1 MAEGSQ
7 VADATADA
15 AGETAGT
22 DGGGAETG
30 AGGAETGAGGAETGG
45 TETGGAETGGAETGG
60 ADKGQ
65 GWLRRLFRYCWRYRG
80 DVLLA
85 LGASLAGMAV
95 MALVPLVPKLIIDDV
110 IVRHER
116 SLAPWATLLIVAALV
131 VYVLTYVRRFYGGR
145 LALDVQHA
153 LRTDMYASITRLDGR
168 RQDNLSTGQVIGR
181 GTSDL
186 QLIQGLL
193 FMVPM
198 LIGNILLFLVSL
210 VVMAVLSPLL
220 TVVALAVAPALWIL
234 ASRSRTRL
242 FPATWYAQG
251 QAAAVAGVVDGAVT
265 GVRVVKGFGQEAQE
279 TDKLR
284 EAGRRLFAA
293 RLRTV
298 RLNSRY
304 TPALQAVPA
313 LGQVAMLA
321 LGGWMATRGQISLGT
336 FVAFSTY
343 LAQLVGPVRMLTM
356 VLTIGQQARAG
367 VERVFELI
375 DTEPVIHERPDA
387 RELPEDAPATV
398 EFDRVSFGYDPERP
412 VLSEVSLRIE
422 PGETLAVVGA
432 SGSGK
437 STLSMLLPRF
447 YDVSSGAVRIGG
459 HDVRELTYDS
469 LRGAI
474 GLVPEDSFLFS
485 DTVRANLA
493 YGLPDA
499 SEERIRAAAR
509 AAQADGFISALPDGY
524 DTEVGEQGLT
534 LSGGQ
539 RQRLALARAIL
550 TDPRLLILDD
560 ATSAVDARVEH
571 EIHEALRGV
580 MAGRTTLLI
589 AHRPSTLALADRIA
603 VMERGRV
610 VDVGTDAE
618 LRARSAL
625 YRNLLTEDAAPD
637 VPAVPSAP
645 AVPDVPAVPSA
656 PATPAA
662 PGGDGAARTAAPAA
676 GNGSRPWAGADGPA
690 HAEPRGGGAHAAG
703 FAGAFGGEAAASGLA
718 EPCLEEEPSADGDRP
733 ARGREG
739 CSRPAAGPRAR
750 GGDDPAHASGEADG
764 DGVASEPWIRP
775 AGDGA
780 DGAVQAGGARPRY
793 GDAPGHAAA
802 DAAGPDAGRP
812 SRRGGDGAAPEPW
825 ARPDDGEGRCRP
837 HGGDDPDHARAG
849 DGDGAGFA
857 GVSSG
862 GPGARPGGAGAAR
875 GRQVTPELWVR
886 PAGDGRKAGAPAVAA
901 VAGPGMAGA
910 LSGMPAT
917 PELLAKVAALPP
929 ATDTPDIDEEAATR
943 AEETYGLR
951 RLLRGFGAPLA
962 LALLLVAL
970 DALAGLLLPVLIRH
984 GIDQGVQRLALGAV
998 WTASGLALLVVL
1010 AQWAVQVGETRLTG
1024 RTGERVLYALRVKIF
1039 AQLQRLGLDYY
1050 ERELTGKIMTRM
1062 TTDVDALSTFLQTG
1076 LVTAVVSLLTFF
1088 GILVALL
1095 VIDVQ
1100 LALVVF
1106 LTLPPLI
1113 IGTVLFRRRSVKAYQ
1128 LARER
1133 VSVVNAD
1140 LQESVAGLR
1149 IVQAFRRE
1157 RSGRERFA
1165 ARSDA
1170 YRQARLRGQRL
1181 ISVYFPFVQLLSSV
1195 ASALVLIVGA
1205 GRVGDGTLTTGALVA
1220 YLLYIDLFF
1229 APVQQLSQVFD
1240 GYQQATVSLGRIQ
1253 ELLREPTTTPV
1264 ADAPREVGAMRGEI
1278 AFEDVR
1284 FRYGDGEEAL
1294 AGISLTI
1301 PAGQTVAFVGET
1313 GAGKSTLVKL
1323 VARFYDPTGGAV
1335 RVDGA
1340 DLRELDLTEYR
1351 GHLGVVPQ
1359 EPYLFAGTV
1368 RDAIAYGRPDASDAE
1383 VEAAARAV
1391 GAHEMVAS
1399 LDGGYL
1405 HEVAERG
1412 RNLSAGQRQLIALAR
1427 AELVDPDILLLD
1439 EATAALDLATE
1450 ALVNQATDRLTGRRT
1465 TLVVAHRLTTAAR
1478 ADRVVVLDH
1487 GRVVED
1493 GTHEELVARDGRYAT
1508 LWRTFMGETAPAV
1521 A

>member
-1 MAEGSQ
+1 M
-7 VADATADA
+7 
-15 AGETAGT
+15 
-22 DGGGAETG
+22 
-30 AGGAETGAGGAETGG
+30 
-45 TETGGAETGGAETGG
+45 
-60 ADKGQ
+60 
-65 GWLRRLFRYCWRYRG
+65 
-80 DVLLA
+80 LLA

-110 IVRHER
+110 IVKHDR
-116 SLAPWATLLIVAALV
+116 SLAPWAILLIVAALV

-153 LRTDMYASITRLDGR
+153 LRTEMFAAIARFDGR
-168 RQDNLSTGQVIGR
+168 RQDKLSTGQIIGR
-181 GTSDL
+181 ATSDL
-186 QLIQGLL
+186 QLIQGVL

-198 LIGNILLFLVSL
+198 MIGNILLFLVSL

-234 ASRSRTRL
+234 ASRSRIRL

-284 EAGRRLFAA
+284 GVGRRLFAA

-321 LGGWMATRGQISLGT
+321 LGGWMATRGQITLGT

-356 VLTIGQQARAG
+356 LLTIGQQARAG

-375 DTEPVIHERPDA
+375 DTEPVIDERPDA

-550 TDPRLLILDD
+550 TDPRLLVLDD

-603 VMERGRV
+603 VLERGRV
-610 VDVGTDAE
+610 VDVGTDKE
-618 LRARSAL
+618 LRARSAV
-625 YRNLLTEDAAPD
+625 YRRLLTDDTESVAAR
-637 VPAVPSAP
+637 
-645 AVPDVPAVPSA
+645 
-656 PATPAA
+656 
-662 PGGDGAARTAAPAA
+662 GGDDAEHAVGLA
-676 GNGSRPWAGADGPA
+676 GG
-690 HAEPRGGGAHAAG
+690 
-703 FAGAFGGEAAASGLA
+703 FGGEAAATALV
-718 EPCLEEEPSADGDRP
+718 EPCPCLDGEP
-733 ARGREG
+733 REG
-739 CSRPAAGPRAR
+739 GDHAAELRPR
-750 GGDDPAHASGEADG
+750 GGDDPEHADG
-764 DGVASEPWIRP
+764 CP
-775 AGDGA
+775 
-780 DGAVQAGGARPRY
+780 
-793 GDAPGHAAA
+793 
-802 DAAGPDAGRP
+802 
-812 SRRGGDGAAPEPW
+812 
-825 ARPDDGEGRCRP
+825 
-837 HGGDDPDHARAG
+837 
-849 DGDGAGFA
+849 
-857 GVSSG
+857 
-862 GPGARPGGAGAAR
+862 RPGG
-875 GRQVTPELWVR
+875 VTPKLWVR
-886 PAGDGRKAGAPAVAA
+886 PDGDGRKDGTAVGTGA
-901 VAGPGMAGA
+901 VAGGPGLAGA

-929 ATDTPDIDEEAATR
+929 ATDTPDIDEERAAR
-943 AEETYGLR
+943 PEESYGLR
-951 RLLRGFGAPLA
+951 RLLRGFGGPLA
-962 LALLLVAL
+962 VALLLVAV
-970 DALAGLLLPVLIRH
+970 DAIAGLLLPVLIRH
-984 GIDQGVQRLALGAV
+984 GIDQGVQRLSLGAV
-998 WTASGLALLVVL
+998 WAASGLALLVVL
-1010 AQWAVQVGETRLTG
+1010 AQWAAQIGETQMTG

-1095 VIDVQ
+1095 IIDVE

-1113 IGTVLFRRRSVKAYQ
+1113 IGTVVFRRRSVKAYE

-1165 ARSDA
+1165 ERSDA
-1170 YRQARLRGQRL
+1170 YRQARVRGQRL

-1205 GRVGDGTLTTGALVA
+1205 GRVQDGTLTAGALVA

-1253 ELLREPTTTPV
+1253 ELLREPTSTPV
-1264 ADAPREVGAMRGEI
+1264 TDTPREVRAMRGEI
-1278 AFEDVR
+1278 GFDEVR

-1335 RVDGA
+1335 RVDGV
-1340 DLRELDLTEYR
+1340 DLREFDLTEYR

-1368 RDAIAYGRPDASDAE
+1368 RDAIAYGRPGASDAE

-1391 GAHEMVAS
+1391 GAHDMVAS

-1405 HEVAERG
+1405 HEVSERG

-1427 AELVDPDILLLD
+1427 AELVNPDILLLD

-1493 GTHEELVARDGRYAT
+1493 GTHEELVALDGRYAA
-1508 LWRTFMGETAPAV
+1508 LWRTFMGETAPATV
-1521 A
+1521 